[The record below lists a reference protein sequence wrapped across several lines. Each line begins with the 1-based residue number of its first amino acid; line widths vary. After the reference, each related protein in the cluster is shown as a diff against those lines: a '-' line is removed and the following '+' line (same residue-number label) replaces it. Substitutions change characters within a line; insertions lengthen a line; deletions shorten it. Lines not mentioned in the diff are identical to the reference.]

1 MKLSRYLRCRRVLG
15 DTASRVQLGGRLSM
29 HHGVLCSG
37 STHAPYRPSS
47 QLQQPV
53 ISTIVMPWMTF
64 NCCVFKI
71 NMFRHESHPSGGA
84 LRKAAVA
91 LSVCPIHVAQNGAF
105 QSYCFY
111 RKLVRNS
118 GWKSNQT
125 VSVAQWPP
133 EAAKMSLR
141 PKTYRDSATDTTKR
155 E

>member
-53 ISTIVMPWMTF
+53 ISTIVMPWMTTF

-84 LRKAAVA
+84 LRKAAV
-91 LSVCPIHVAQNGAF
+91 GAF

-125 VSVAQWPP
+125 VSVAEWPP